1 MAEKKT
7 KSVEAKA
14 STDNTDKAAADKA
27 AADKAAADKAAADTK
42 VFEYNG
48 RNYEFSKRCPKTL
61 QVDGKVYTKAELI
74 NHEDILEQLIVG
86 NSPFV
91 TQA

>member
-14 STDNTDKAAADKA
+14 STDNTDKA

>member
-27 AADKAAADKAAADTK
+27 AADTK
-42 VFEYNG
+42 VSEYNG